1 MAKSI
6 NEMAV
11 AIAKELEVMTSVIAD
26 RKNDV
31 LTDDVFKANKDY
43 KALLDAKAAAC
54 KAVEDYEMQAVKAN
68 TAYNNAVLLTATKA
82 VRAFGYRYNVD
93 AMRSEEF
100 LNSQA
105 FADKVAAHGQ
115 YLDTTARLASFVS
128 SVYKDVSEK
137 RVTVTKRTPLTISE
151 IKLLLQMVAVGFMTR
166 EEARA
171 KVAKGK

>member
-1 MAKSI
+1 MK
-6 NEMAV
+6 
-11 AIAKELEVMTSVIAD
+11 
-26 RKNDV
+26 
-31 LTDDVFKANKDY
+31 
-43 KALLDAKAAAC
+43 
-54 KAVEDYEMQAVKAN
+54 
-68 TAYNNAVLLTATKA
+68 
-82 VRAFGYRYNVD
+82 
-93 AMRSEEF
+93 SEEF

-115 YLDTTARLASFVS
+115 YLDTPARLASFVS

>member
-11 AIAKELEVMTSVIAD
+11 TVAKEFEVMTSVITD

-31 LTDDVFKANKDY
+31 LTDGAFKANKDY
-43 KALLDAKAAAC
+43 KALLAAKAAAC
-54 KAVEDYEMQAVKAN
+54 KAVEDYEMGAVKAN
-68 TAYNNAVLLTATKA
+68 AAYSNAVLLTASKA
-82 VRAFGYRYNVD
+82 VRAFGYKYGVEI
-93 AMRSEEF
+93 MKSEEF

-105 FADKVAAHGQ
+105 FTDKVAVHGQ
-115 YLDTTARLASFVS
+115 YLDTTARLASFVA

-137 RVTVTKRTPLTISE
+137 RVTVTKKTPLTISE
-151 IKLLLQMVAVGFMTR
+151 VKLLLQMVAVGFMTR

>member
-11 AIAKELEVMTSVIAD
+11 TIAKELEVMTSVIAD

-31 LTDDVFKANKDY
+31 LTDEAFKANKDY

-54 KAVEDYEMQAVKAN
+54 KAVEDYEMKAVKAN

-82 VRAFGYRYNVD
+82 VRAFGYRYNID
-93 AMRSEEF
+93 AMKTEEF
-100 LNSQA
+100 LNSKA
-105 FADKVAAHGQ
+105 FAEKVAAHGQ

-137 RVTVTKRTPLTISE
+137 RVTVTKKTPLTISE

>member
-1 MAKSI
+1 
-6 NEMAV
+6 MAV
-11 AIAKELEVMTSVIAD
+11 TIAQELEVMTSVIAD
-26 RKNDV
+26 RQKDV
-31 LTDDVFKANKDY
+31 LTDEAFKANKDY

-54 KAVEDYEMQAVKAN
+54 KAVEDYEMKAVKAN

-93 AMRSEEF
+93 AMKAEEF

-137 RVTVTKRTPLTISE
+137 RVTVTKKTPLTISE
-151 IKLLLQMVAVGFMTR
+151 IKLLLQMVEVGFMTR
-166 EEARA
+166 AEERE

>member
-54 KAVEDYEMQAVKAN
+54 KAVEDYEMKAVKAN
-68 TAYNNAVLLTATKA
+68 TAYKNAVLLTATKA

-93 AMRSEEF
+93 AMKSEEF

-137 RVTVTKRTPLTISE
+137 RVTVTKKTPLTDC
-151 IKLLLQMVAVGFMTR
+151 QR
-166 EEARA
+166 E
-171 KVAKGK
+171 

>member
-11 AIAKELEVMTSVIAD
+11 TVAKELEIMTSVAAD

-31 LTDDVFKANKDY
+31 LTDEAFKAKKDY
-43 KALLDAKAAAC
+43 KALLAAKAAAC
-54 KAVEDYEMQAVKAN
+54 KAVEDYEMGAVKAN
-68 TAYNNAVLLTATKA
+68 TAYRNAVLLTASKA

-93 AMRSEEF
+93 AMKSEEF

-115 YLDTTARLASFVS
+115 YLDTTARLASFVA

-137 RVTVTKRTPLTISE
+137 RVTVTNRTPLTISE

>member
-11 AIAKELEVMTSVIAD
+11 TIAKELEVMTSVIAD

-31 LTDDVFKANKDY
+31 LTDEAFKANKDY

-54 KAVEDYEMQAVKAN
+54 KAVEDYEMKAVKAN
-68 TAYNNAVLLTATKA
+68 TAYNNATLLTATKA
-82 VRAFGYRYNVD
+82 VRAFGYRYSVD

-137 RVTVTKRTPLTISE
+137 RVTVTKKTPLTISE

-166 EEARA
+166 DEARA

>member
-1 MAKSI
+1 MPQIKERVDAEFGVDAK
-6 NEMAV
+6 
-11 AIAKELEVMTSVIAD
+11 
-26 RKNDV
+26 
-31 LTDDVFKANKDY
+31 LTDPDECV
-43 KALLDAKAAAC
+43 AKGAAIYAMNEAYRQ
-54 KAVEDYEMQAVKAN
+54 AVEDYEMRAVKAN
-68 TAYNNAVLLTATKA
+68 TAYTNAVLLTATKA

-93 AMRSEEF
+93 AMKAEEF
-100 LNSQA
+100 LNSKA
-105 FADKVAAHGQ
+105 FADKVVAHGQ

-137 RVTVTKRTPLTISE
+137 RVTVTKKTPLTISE

>member
-6 NEMAV
+6 NEMAL
-11 AIAKELEVMTSVIAD
+11 AIAKELEIMVSVVSD
-26 RKNDV
+26 RKNDT
-31 LTDDVFKANKDY
+31 LTDEAFKANKDY

-93 AMRSEEF
+93 AMKSEEF
-100 LNSQA
+100 FNSQA

-115 YLDTTARLASFVS
+115 YFDTPARLASFVS

-137 RVTVTKRTPLTISE
+137 RVTVTKKTPLTISE

-166 EEARA
+166 DEARA

>member
-1 MAKSI
+1 
-6 NEMAV
+6 MAV

>member
-11 AIAKELEVMTSVIAD
+11 TIAKELEVMTSVIAD

-31 LTDDVFKANKDY
+31 LTDAAFKANKDY

-54 KAVEDYEMQAVKAN
+54 KAVEDYEMKAVKAN
-68 TAYNNAVLLTATKA
+68 TAYNNAVLLTATQA
-82 VRAFGYRYNVD
+82 VSAFGYRYNVD
-93 AMRSEEF
+93 SMKAEEF
-100 LNSQA
+100 LNSNA
-105 FADKVAAHGQ
+105 FAEKVAAHGQ

-137 RVTVTKRTPLTISE
+137 RVTVTKKTPLTISE

-166 EEARA
+166 DEARA

>member
-43 KALLDAKAAAC
+43 KALLDAKADAC

>member
-11 AIAKELEVMTSVIAD
+11 TIAKELEVMTSVIAD

-31 LTDDVFKANKDY
+31 LTDEAFKANKDY

-54 KAVEDYEMQAVKAN
+54 KAVEDYEMKAVKAN

-93 AMRSEEF
+93 AMKAEEF

-128 SVYKDVSEK
+128 SVYKDVSEQ
-137 RVTVTKRTPLTISE
+137 RVTVTKKTPLTISE
-151 IKLLLQMVAVGFMTR
+151 IKLLWQMVAAGLMTR
-166 EEARA
+166 DEARA

>member
-11 AIAKELEVMTSVIAD
+11 TIAKELEVMTSVIAD

-31 LTDDVFKANKDY
+31 LTDESFKTNNDY
-43 KALLDAKAAAC
+43 KALLDAKTAAC
-54 KAVEDYEMQAVKAN
+54 KAVEDYEMKAVKAN

-93 AMRSEEF
+93 AMKSEEF

-105 FADKVAAHGQ
+105 FADKVATHGQ

-137 RVTVTKRTPLTISE
+137 RVTVTKKTPLTISE

-166 EEARA
+166 DEARA

>member
-1 MAKSI
+1 MAKSV
-6 NEMAV
+6 NEMAL
-11 AIAKELEVMTSVIAD
+11 AIAKELEIMVSVVSD
-26 RKNDV
+26 RKNDT
-31 LTDDVFKANKDY
+31 LTDEAFKANKDY

-54 KAVEDYEMQAVKAN
+54 KAVEDYEMKAVKAN

-93 AMRSEEF
+93 AMKAEEF
-100 LNSQA
+100 LNSKA
-105 FADKVAAHGQ
+105 FADKVATHGQ
-115 YLDTTARLASFVS
+115 YIDTVARLGSFVA

-137 RVTVTKRTPLTISE
+137 KVTVTKRTPLTISE

>member
-11 AIAKELEVMTSVIAD
+11 TIAKELEVMTSVIAD

-31 LTDDVFKANKDY
+31 LTDGSFKANKDY

-54 KAVEDYEMQAVKAN
+54 KAVEDYEMKAVKAN

-93 AMRSEEF
+93 AMKAEEF

-128 SVYKDVSEK
+128 SVYKDVSEQ
-137 RVTVTKRTPLTISE
+137 RVTVTKKTPLTISE
-151 IKLLLQMVAVGFMTR
+151 IKLLLQMVAAGLMTR
-166 EEARA
+166 DEARA

>member
-11 AIAKELEVMTSVIAD
+11 TVAKELEIMTSVAAD

-31 LTDDVFKANKDY
+31 LTDESFKANKDY
-43 KALLDAKAAAC
+43 KALLAAKAAAC
-54 KAVEDYEMQAVKAN
+54 KAVEDYEMGAVKAN
-68 TAYNNAVLLTATKA
+68 AAYSNAVLLTASKA

-93 AMRSEEF
+93 AMKAEEF

-105 FADKVAAHGQ
+105 FADKVATHSQ
-115 YLDTTARLASFVS
+115 YLDTTARLASFVA

-137 RVTVTKRTPLTISE
+137 KVTVTKRTPLTISE
-151 IKLLLQMVAVGFMTR
+151 IKLLLQMVAVGFMTKD
-166 EEARA
+166 EARA

>member
-11 AIAKELEVMTSVIAD
+11 AIAKGLEVMTSVIAD

-31 LTDDVFKANKDY
+31 LTDDAFKANKDY

-54 KAVEDYEMQAVKAN
+54 KAVEDYEMKAVKSN

-82 VRAFGYRYNVD
+82 VRAFGCRYNVD
-93 AMRSEEF
+93 AMKSEEF

-115 YLDTTARLASFVS
+115 YLDTIARLASFVS

>member
-1 MAKSI
+1 MAKSV
-6 NEMAV
+6 NEMAL
-11 AIAKELEVMTSVIAD
+11 AIAKELEIMVSVVSD
-26 RKNDV
+26 RKNDT
-31 LTDDVFKANKDY
+31 LTDEAFKANKDY
-43 KALLDAKAAAC
+43 KALLDAKVAAC
-54 KAVEDYEMQAVKAN
+54 KAVEAFEMKAVKAN

-93 AMRSEEF
+93 AMKAEEF

-115 YLDTTARLASFVS
+115 YLDTTARLASFVA

>member
-54 KAVEDYEMQAVKAN
+54 KAVEDYEMRAVKAN
-68 TAYNNAVLLTATKA
+68 TAYNNAALLTAIKA

-93 AMRSEEF
+93 AMKAEEF

>member
-1 MAKSI
+1 
-6 NEMAV
+6 MAV

-54 KAVEDYEMQAVKAN
+54 KAVEDYEMKAVKAN
-68 TAYNNAVLLTATKA
+68 TAYKNAVLLTATKA

-93 AMRSEEF
+93 AMKSEEF

-137 RVTVTKRTPLTISE
+137 RVTVTKKTPLTDC
-151 IKLLLQMVAVGFMTR
+151 QR
-166 EEARA
+166 E
-171 KVAKGK
+171 